1 MKALTTYSKYLF
13 VLITLLSLTSLSYAQ
28 QTAEQYIERTNYL
41 LYLPEGYKADTI
53 TRWPLLIFLHGAGE
67 TGSNV
72 ERVKLHGPPKRIA
85 DGHKYP
91 FIVISPQSAQYGW
104 NSELII
110 RLLKD
115 FMGKYRV
122 DEDRVYLTGLSMGG
136 YGTWSTAIS
145 YPEYFAAIIPIC
157 GGGQPEGVKRLKNM
171 PVWCFHGAKDNVVPI
186 SQSEKMMTP
195 LQAIN
200 PKAKFTVYP
209 EADHDSWTETY
220 NNQEIY
226 DWLLSHKRFKY
237 EEINIDRQLLEK
249 YAGSYLFRNDQTVQI
264 SVEEN
269 RLKVRLNERVSY
281 ELKPFSTSEFFIRA
295 EATGEVFKFV
305 LDENGKVSH
314 LVQETGRNDFTYPR
328 VD

>member
-13 VLITLLSLTSLSYAQ
+13 VLITLLSLASLSYAQ

-72 ERVKLHGPPKRIA
+72 EKVKLHGPPRRIA
-85 DGHKYP
+85 DGHQYP

-104 NSELII
+104 NSELLIK
-110 RLLKD
+110 LLKD
-115 FMGKYRV
+115 FMEKYRV

-136 YGTWSTAIS
+136 YGTWSTAMS

-200 PKAKFTVYP
+200 PKQNSPYIRKPIMIVGRRLITIRKFTTGCCLTNASNMKKSISTGNYWKNTPVLIYFVTIKP
-209 EADHDSWTETY
+209 SKSALK
-220 NNQEIY
+220 EI
-226 DWLLSHKRFKY
+226 
-237 EEINIDRQLLEK
+237 
-249 YAGSYLFRNDQTVQI
+249 G
-264 SVEEN
+264 
-269 RLKVRLNERVSY
+269 
-281 ELKPFSTSEFFIRA
+281 
-295 EATGEVFKFV
+295 
-305 LDENGKVSH
+305 
-314 LVQETGRNDFTYPR
+314 
-328 VD
+328 